1 MAKETLSGKITV
13 ITGGARGIGYAVAE
27 RLLEE
32 GAKVAFCALR
42 QESVNDAVRRLKGKG
57 EVLGIAAD
65 VSKYEEVKRF
75 IATVVREFGRI
86 DVLVNNAGIR
96 TYKSVMELQPEEWDR
111 MLGVNLS
118 AAFYCSH
125 EVLPIFQQQ
134 GGGDIVNISSL
145 SSTSAFAG
153 GAGYNASK
161 AGLNGLSDATMLD
174 HRYDGVRV
182 SEVMPGST
190 DTEFNGPKTS
200 DPTTSAKET
209 SGTAWKV
216 APDDIACAVIM
227 VLRMPRRCT
236 VSRIDVK
243 PTRPPRKQQ

>member
-13 ITGGARGIGYAVAE
+13 ITGGARGIGYAIAE

-42 QESVNDAVRRLKGKG
+42 QESVDEAVGRLQGKG
-57 EVLGIAAD
+57 EVLGVAAD
-65 VSKYEEVKRF
+65 VSKYEEVSRF
-75 IATVVREFGRI
+75 IATVLRAFGRI
-86 DVLVNNAGIR
+86 DILVNNAGVR
-96 TYKSVMELQPEEWDR
+96 TYKSVMELEPAEWDR
-111 MLGVNLS
+111 MLAVNLS
-118 AAFYCSH
+118 AAYYCSH
-125 EVLPIFQQQ
+125 EVLPIFQLQ
-134 GGGDIVNISSL
+134 GSGDIVNISSL

-190 DTEFNGPKTS
+190 DTAFNG
-200 DPTTSAKET
+200 KET
-209 SGTAWKV
+209 GGADWKV
-216 APDDIACAVIM
+216 APEDIACAVVM
-227 VLRMPRRCT
+227 LLEMPRRST

-243 PTRPPRKQQ
+243 PTRPPRKPQ

>member
-1 MAKETLSGKITV
+1 MAQETLSGKITV

-42 QESVNDAVRRLKGKG
+42 QESVDDAVRRLRGKG
-57 EVLGIAAD
+57 EVLGVAAD
-65 VSKYEEVKRF
+65 VSKYDEVKRF
-75 IATVVREFGRI
+75 IAAVVREFGRI
-86 DVLVNNAGIR
+86 DILVNNAGIR
-96 TYKSVMELQPEEWDR
+96 TYKSVLELQPEEWDR

-125 EVLPIFQQQ
+125 EVLPIFRQQ

-190 DTEFNGPKTS
+190 DTEFNGPS
-200 DPTTSAKET
+200 GKEAA
-209 SGTAWKV
+209 GAAWKV
-216 APDDIACAVIM
+216 APDDIACAVAM
-227 VLRMPRRCT
+227 LLRMPRRCT

-243 PTRPPRKQQ
+243 PTRPARKSQ